1 MSDMADGSAGVWQH
15 ISQRTPAPER
25 DEIAQLI
32 GHKIIDQ
39 NKVRHDY
46 FRCRISQFRSTHH
59 FILQDLFMELT
70 ALKDIIFEASGG
82 RAGSSSTGGR
92 NKRASGLRGLS
103 LAQQFSQLHYQD
115 SEKSFTNDE
124 IFSIRSFTLEIVNER
139 MDDIR
144 QCFEAEK
151 AEIELEI
158 ERLTDSLDEDYGA
171 DASND
176 SDAKVAK
183 SMSNLSIHTS
193 SAPSPV
199 PTDRLELCSMC
210 NIKRP
215 TGHMV
220 SGASRNTS
228 FSFVCSTCE
237 TARNR
242 REAKMG
248 TVLSSSSTRA
258 AGHGLSHS
266 QNTPANL
273 TSVED
278 NHLNSPRRDIRRNNN
293 EDSPDS
299 APKISPRGASSKFRN
314 RIDSARYEHHFIDE
328 F

>member
-1 MSDMADGSAGVWQH
+1 
-15 ISQRTPAPER
+15 
-25 DEIAQLI
+25 
-32 GHKIIDQ
+32 
-39 NKVRHDY
+39 
-46 FRCRISQFRSTHH
+46 
-59 FILQDLFMELT
+59 MELT

-82 RAGSSSTGGR
+82 RAGSSSTGR
-92 NKRASGLRGLS
+92 NKRATGLRGLS

-115 SEKSFTNDE
+115 NEKSFANDE
-124 IFSIRSFTLEIVNER
+124 VFSIRRFTLEIVNER
-139 MDDIR
+139 MEDIR

-176 SDAKVAK
+176 SDVKIAK

-199 PTDRLELCSMC
+199 PTDRLELCSVC
-210 NIKRP
+210 NIKRSA
-215 TGHMV
+215 GQMS
-220 SGASRNTS
+220 SGASRNAS
-228 FSFVCSTCE
+228 SFVCNTCE
-237 TARNR
+237 TTRNR

-248 TVLSSSSTRA
+248 TVQSSSSNRV
-258 AGHGLSHS
+258 GGLSHS
-266 QNTPANL
+266 QSTPANL
-273 TSVED
+273 TSAEES
-278 NHLNSPRRDIRRNNN
+278 HMSSPRRDVRRNNN

-314 RIDSARYEHHFIDE
+314 RIDSARHEHHFIDE